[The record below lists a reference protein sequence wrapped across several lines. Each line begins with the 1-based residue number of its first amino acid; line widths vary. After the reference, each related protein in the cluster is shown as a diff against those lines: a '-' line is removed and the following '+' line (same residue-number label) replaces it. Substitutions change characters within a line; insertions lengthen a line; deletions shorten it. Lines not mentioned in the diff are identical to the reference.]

1 MTLNPVERRR
11 AEEFARLL
19 DSEDPTLPHQ
29 RAESSAASVR
39 TRSVHTREVH
49 TDAAEAFAE
58 LVGVTER
65 LGGLGEQLMAASRPS
80 QHWQDATRRRLMA
93 VAADEGI
100 GVTARARASAAVPE
114 TKRAPVHD
122 DMFPRRPR
130 GGRRLAIVAALL
142 TGTVAVSGVSAAS
155 GDALPGETLYG
166 VKRSTEKAQLALAG
180 NDLGRAQLYLEFAR
194 TRIQEAAEVVGDDAA
209 VASALSDAT
218 GELRSGTALL
228 GELAVESG
236 DPAPLD
242 YVDLF
247 TNEHRWVLEDLVA
260 DLDGEALT
268 AGEELVAVLEAA
280 AVRSV
285 DLRGAL
291 DCTEAGGT
299 ADELG
304 PVPGTCAKDAVDG
317 TTPAEPG
324 GTEGVESGATET
336 GAGEAEGE
344 SEPTT
349 GSSPAGSTEEPQTDP
364 ATGGASDPA
373 TTGEPS
379 SEVEDEDVLG
389 ELTGIIS
396 DLFD

>member
-1 MTLNPVERRR
+1 MS
-11 AEEFARLL
+11 AR
-19 DSEDPTLPHQ
+19 
-29 RAESSAASVR
+29 
-39 TRSVHTREVH
+39 

-93 VAADEGI
+93 VAAEEGI
-100 GVTARARASAAVPE
+100 GVTARARASAVVPE
-114 TKRAPVHD
+114 TKRAPVTE

-166 VKRSTEKAQLALAG
+166 VKRSTERAQLALAG

-194 TRIQEAAEVVGDDAA
+194 TRIQEAADVVGDDAA

-218 GELRSGTALL
+218 GELRSGTRLL
-228 GELAVESG
+228 GEIAVESG

-242 YVDLF
+242 YIDLF
-247 TNEHRWVLEDLVA
+247 TNEHRWVLDDLVA
-260 DLDGEALT
+260 DLDGEALE
-268 AGEELVAVLEAA
+268 AGEELAAVLEAA

-285 DLRGAL
+285 ELRGAL
-291 DCTEAGGT
+291 DCTEAGGES
-299 ADELG
+299 DDMG
-304 PVPGTCAKDAVDG
+304 PIPGSCVKDAVD
-317 TTPAEPG
+317 
-324 GTEGVESGATET
+324 ATVPDET
-336 GAGEAEGE
+336 GGSDGAATGAAETGSDEAEGE
-344 SEPTT
+344 PEGEAEPTA
-349 GSSPAGSTEEPQTDP
+349 GDSPAGGGETPQTEP

-373 TTGEPS
+373 TTGEPAA
-379 SEVEDEDVLG
+379 ETEDEDVLG
-389 ELTGIIS
+389 ELGGIIS
-396 DLFD
+396 KLFD

>member
-1 MTLNPVERRR
+1 VTLNPMERRR

-19 DSEDPTLPHQ
+19 DSEDPALPHQ
-29 RAESSAASVR
+29 RGSAGAS
-39 TRSVHTREVH
+39 
-49 TDAAEAFAE
+49 DASTEAFAE

-65 LGGLGEQLMAASRPS
+65 LGGLSEQLMAATRPS

-93 VAADEGI
+93 VAAEEGI

-114 TKRAPVHD
+114 TKRAPVLD

-166 VKRSTEKAQLALAG
+166 VKRSTERAQLALAG

-194 TRIQEAAEVVGDDAA
+194 TRIQEASEVVGDDAA

-228 GELAVESG
+228 GEIAVEGG

-260 DLDGEALT
+260 ELDGEALT
-268 AGEELVAVLEAA
+268 AGEELVSVLEAA

-285 DLRGAL
+285 ELRGAL
-291 DCTEAGGT
+291 DCTGAGGEVD
-299 ADELG
+299 ALG
-304 PVPGTCAKDAVDG
+304 PIPGSCVKDDVDSTVPPET
-317 TTPAEPG
+317 
-324 GTEGVESGATET
+324 GATEGTENGAAET
-336 GAGEAEGE
+336 GSGEATGEGDGE
-344 SEPTT
+344 SEPATGGET
-349 GSSPAGSTEEPQTDP
+349 PGSSEAPQSDPATGGATDP
-364 ATGGASDPA
+364 ATGG
-373 TTGEPS
+373 EPS
-379 SEVEDEDVLG
+379 AEPEDDDVLG
-389 ELTGIIS
+389 ELNGIIS
-396 DLFD
+396 DLFE

>member
-1 MTLNPVERRR
+1 VTLNPMERRR

-19 DSEDPTLPHQ
+19 DSEEPSLPHQ
-29 RAESSAASVR
+29 HSADKSTA
-39 TRSVHTREVH
+39 TVH

-80 QHWQDATRRRLMA
+80 QQWHDATRRRLMA
-93 VAADEGI
+93 VAAEEGI

-114 TKRAPVHD
+114 TKRAPVLD

-166 VKRSTEKAQLALAG
+166 VKRSTERAQLALAG

-194 TRIQEAAEVVGDDAA
+194 TRIQEATEVVGDDAA

-228 GELAVESG
+228 GEVAVESG

-260 DLDGEALT
+260 ELDGEALT

-285 DLRGAL
+285 ELRGAL
-291 DCTEAGGT
+291 DCTESGGET
-299 ADELG
+299 DELG
-304 PVPGTCAKDAVDG
+304 PIPGSCAKDSMDATAPV
-317 TTPAEPG
+317 EPSG
-324 GTEGVESGATET
+324 ANGTESGTAET
-336 GAGEAEGE
+336 GDGESTGGADGE
-344 SEPTT
+344 SEPAT
-349 GSSPAGSTEEPQTDP
+349 GDQPADGTEEPQTDP

-373 TTGEPS
+373 TTSDPS
-379 SEVEDEDVLG
+379 SEPEDEDVLG
-389 ELTGIIS
+389 ELTGILS
-396 DLFD
+396 DLFE

>member
-1 MTLNPVERRR
+1 MTLNPMERRR

-19 DSEDPTLPHQ
+19 DSEDPSLPHQ
-29 RAESSAASVR
+29 RGSADTSDASS
-39 TRSVHTREVH
+39 
-49 TDAAEAFAE
+49 EAFAE

-65 LGGLGEQLMAASRPS
+65 LGGLSEQLMAATRPS

-93 VAADEGI
+93 VAAEEGI

-114 TKRAPVHD
+114 TTRAPVLD

-166 VKRSTEKAQLALAG
+166 VKRSTERAQLALAG

-194 TRIQEAAEVVGDDAA
+194 TRIQEASEVVGDDAA

-228 GELAVESG
+228 GEIAVESG

-260 DLDGEALT
+260 ELDGEALT

-285 DLRGAL
+285 ELRGAL
-291 DCTEAGGT
+291 DCTEAGGET
-299 ADELG
+299 DALG
-304 PVPGTCAKDAVDG
+304 PIPGSCVKDAVDAAA
-317 TTPAEPG
+317 PDEPG
-324 GTEGVESGATET
+324 ATDGDENGAAET
-336 GAGEAEGE
+336 GGGEATGAADGE
-344 SEPTT
+344 PEPATGGDPAPGSE
-349 GSSPAGSTEEPQTDP
+349 APQTDP
-364 ATGGASDPA
+364 ITGGPTDPA
-373 TTGEPS
+373 TTGEPNA
-379 SEVEDEDVLG
+379 ETEDDEVLG

-396 DLFD
+396 DLFE

>member
-1 MTLNPVERRR
+1 MTLNPMERRR

-29 RAESSAASVR
+29 RSADPSAVP
-39 TRSVHTREVH
+39 VH

-93 VAADEGI
+93 VAAEEGI
-100 GVTARARASAAVPE
+100 GVTARARASAVVPE
-114 TKRAPVHD
+114 TRRAPVLD

-166 VKRSTEKAQLALAG
+166 VKRSTERAQLALAG

-194 TRIQEAAEVVGDDAA
+194 TRIQEASEVVGDDAA

-228 GELAVESG
+228 GEIAVESG

-247 TNEHRWVLEDLVA
+247 TNEHRWVLEDLA
-260 DLDGEALT
+260 DELDGEALV

-285 DLRGAL
+285 ELRGAL
-291 DCTEAGGT
+291 DCTEAGGAT
-299 ADELG
+299 DALG
-304 PVPGTCAKDAVDG
+304 PIPGSCVKDAVDA
-317 TTPAEPG
+317 TAPA
-324 GTEGVESGATET
+324 ESGATEGAET
-336 GAGEAEGE
+336 GAAESGGGEATGEADGE
-344 SEPTT
+344 SEPAT
-349 GSSPAGSTEEPQTDP
+349 GGDSGGISEAPLTDP

-373 TTGEPS
+373 TTGAPNDET
-379 SEVEDEDVLG
+379 EDGDVLG

-396 DLFD
+396 DLFQ

>member
-1 MTLNPVERRR
+1 MHIDT
-11 AEEFARLL
+11 
-19 DSEDPTLPHQ
+19 
-29 RAESSAASVR
+29 
-39 TRSVHTREVH
+39 
-49 TDAAEAFAE
+49 AEAFAE

-93 VAADEGI
+93 VAAEEGI
-100 GVTARARASAAVPE
+100 GVTARARASAVVPD
-114 TKRAPVHD
+114 TKRAPVLD

-194 TRIQEAAEVVGDDAA
+194 TRIQEASEVVGDDAA
-209 VASALSDAT
+209 VATALSDAT

-228 GELAVESG
+228 GAIAVESG

-242 YVDLF
+242 YIDLF

-260 DLDGEALT
+260 ELDGEALT
-268 AGEELVAVLEAA
+268 AGEELVAVLEGA

-285 DLRGAL
+285 ELRGAL
-291 DCTEAGGT
+291 DCTEAGGET
-299 ADELG
+299 DALG
-304 PVPGTCAKDAVDG
+304 PIPGSCAKDSMDA
-317 TTPAEPG
+317 TTPVEPSGAEG
-324 GTEGVESGATET
+324 AESGAVET
-336 GAGEAEGE
+336 DGGDAATGGTDGE
-344 SEPTT
+344 SEPAA
-349 GSSPAGSTEEPQTDP
+349 GGEPAGSAEEPRTDP
-364 ATGGASDPA
+364 TTGGASDPA

-379 SEVEDEDVLG
+379 SEPEGEDVLG
-389 ELTGIIS
+389 ELTGILS
-396 DLFD
+396 DLFE

>member
-1 MTLNPVERRR
+1 MTLNPMERRR

-19 DSEDPTLPHQ
+19 DSEDPALPHQ
-29 RAESSAASVR
+29 RSADPTSAR
-39 TRSVHTREVH
+39 

-93 VAADEGI
+93 VAAEEGI

-114 TKRAPVHD
+114 TKRAPVHE

-166 VKRSTEKAQLALAG
+166 VKRSTERAQLALAG

-194 TRIQEAAEVVGDDAA
+194 TRIQEAADVVGDDAA

-218 GELRSGTALL
+218 GELRSGTRLL
-228 GELAVESG
+228 GEIAVESG

-242 YVDLF
+242 YIDLF
-247 TNEHRWVLEDLVA
+247 TNEHRWVLDDLVA
-260 DLDGEALT
+260 ELDGEAFE
-268 AGEELVAVLEAA
+268 AGEELAAMLEAA

-285 DLRGAL
+285 ELRGAL
-291 DCTEAGGT
+291 DCTEAGGDS
-299 ADELG
+299 DELG
-304 PVPGTCAKDAVDG
+304 PIPGSCAKDAVDA
-317 TTPAEPG
+317 TAPDETG
-324 GTEGVESGATET
+324 GADGAET
-336 GAGEAEGE
+336 GAAETGGEAEGE
-344 SEPTT
+344 PEGEAEPTA
-349 GSSPAGSTEEPQTDP
+349 GDSPAGSSSEEPWTEP

-373 TTGEPS
+373 TSGEPVG
-379 SEVEDEDVLG
+379 ETEDEDVLG
-389 ELTGIIS
+389 ELGGIIS
-396 DLFD
+396 KLFD

>member
-1 MTLNPVERRR
+1 MTLNPMERRR

-19 DSEDPTLPHQ
+19 DSEDPALPHQ
-29 RAESSAASVR
+29 RRNADTPDAS
-39 TRSVHTREVH
+39 T
-49 TDAAEAFAE
+49 EAFAE

-65 LGGLGEQLMAASRPS
+65 LGGLGHQLMAASRPS

-93 VAADEGI
+93 VAAEEGI

-209 VASALSDAT
+209 VASALGDAA
-218 GELRSGTALL
+218 GELRSGTSLL
-228 GELAVESG
+228 GEIAVEHG

-247 TNEHRWVLEDLVA
+247 TNEYRWVLEDLVA
-260 DLDGEALT
+260 ELDGEALT

-285 DLRGAL
+285 ELRGAL
-291 DCTEAGGT
+291 DCTEAGGET
-299 ADELG
+299 DELG
-304 PVPGTCAKDAVDG
+304 PVPGSCAKDAVDA
-317 TTPAEPG
+317 TAPVEPG
-324 GTEGVESGATET
+324 GSDGAET
-336 GAGEAEGE
+336 GASETGGGEATGE
-344 SEPTT
+344 ADGASAPAT
-349 GSSPAGSTEEPQTDP
+349 GGETAAGAEEPATDP
-364 ATGGASDPA
+364 ATGGATDPA
-373 TTGEPS
+373 TTGEPTGQT
-379 SEVEDEDVLG
+379 EDEDVLG

-396 DLFD
+396 DLFGE

>member
-1 MTLNPVERRR
+1 M
-11 AEEFARLL
+11 
-19 DSEDPTLPHQ
+19 
-29 RAESSAASVR
+29 
-39 TRSVHTREVH
+39 H
-49 TDAAEAFAE
+49 TDTAEAFAE

-93 VAADEGI
+93 VAAEEGI
-100 GVTARARASAAVPE
+100 GVTARARASAAVPD
-114 TKRAPVHD
+114 TKRAPVLD

-166 VKRSTEKAQLALAG
+166 VKRSTERAQLALAG

-194 TRIQEAAEVVGDDAA
+194 TRIQEASEVVGDDAA

-228 GELAVESG
+228 GAIAVESG

-260 DLDGEALT
+260 ELDGDALT
-268 AGEELVAVLEAA
+268 AGEELVSVLEAA

-285 DLRGAL
+285 ELRGAL
-291 DCTEAGGT
+291 DCTESGG
-299 ADELG
+299 ASDDLG
-304 PVPGTCAKDAVDG
+304 PIPGSCVKDSMDATAPV
-317 TTPAEPG
+317 EP
-324 GTEGVESGATET
+324 SGADATENGTVET
-336 GAGEAEGE
+336 GGDEASVGTDGE
-344 SEPTT
+344 SEPAA
-349 GSSPAGSTEEPQTDP
+349 GEEPAGSAEEPQTDP
-364 ATGGASDPA
+364 TTGGASDPA

-379 SEVEDEDVLG
+379 SEPADGDVLG
-389 ELTGIIS
+389 ELTGILS
-396 DLFD
+396 DLFE